1 MKTCDEH
8 VLGRRKRD
16 SPGYPPLDISLVY
29 HLTGIFDINIPTN
42 INKNFSHILIFTFI
56 VVAHGPGGAEDPGL
70 DDMPGGR
77 DEKGDM
83 VTPSSL
89 QLSHFFLVSFSI
101 GRIRQLLNIVTKH
114 GTKFGAFEGLAESFN
129 LMLGGFWGRG
139 AVVGLRKMGVKDG
152 RHFVWSFSV
161 VVPKLVESFLMRFLS
176 FASARLAAA
185 GKLSLWP

>member
-16 SPGYPPLDISLVY
+16 SPGYPSLDISLVY

-42 INKNFSHILIFTFI
+42 INKNFSHILIFTII
-56 VVAHGPGGAEDPGL
+56 VVAHGVGPGGAEDPGL

-83 VTPSSL
+83 VTLSTL

-129 LMLGGFWGRG
+129 LMLGGFRGRG

-176 FASARLAAA
+176 FASARLA
-185 GKLSLWP
+185 G